1 MTFGADSRLSQRC
14 LRARAARAPGG
25 RRRRPAAAA
34 WLVLGVVLGA
44 CSEDDE
50 NPVGADELPQLGDS
64 IQEVVLFPVQATSFE
79 TPSAGPVFGD
89 TLVAAHDV
97 PDPAGFE
104 SRVLMRFALAIADTS
119 RGPVT
124 VDSAQVRLL
133 VTSLAPD
140 SLRFVLNRV
149 TESWSEEEVSWE
161 ERSFGV
167 PWSTP
172 GVTFDPTPVLEGTL
186 VADSSFFSLPDT
198 LVQRWL
204 DEPEG
209 NAGLVLRV
217 ETAGGEGRFRAAS
230 TTGLTNEN
238 GPRMRLFVTAGDSSS
253 VATVLATNDAYVTE
267 FRGTAVPGISVGVD
281 PFLRSLLKFDL
292 SAVPPDASINL
303 AELRLVP
310 RQVVTPLDSL
320 RLELRRVVSP
330 ELGAGTVFTNNDI
343 FIVVSDTIRA
353 DSAITITSARLAALV
368 RLWQANASFNQGLGL
383 QTQRRNPAAGANVL
397 PSGNLGF
404 AVFGDA
410 SAPPEDQPRLRIIF
424 TPSLQSDL
432 DRARR

>member
-1 MTFGADSRLSQRC
+1 MPQPC
-14 LRARAARAPGG
+14 LRAGAARAPAG
-25 RRRRPAAAA
+25 RDRRLAAAA
-34 WLVLGVVLGA
+34 WLVLAVVVGA

-50 NPVGADELPQLGDS
+50 NPVGADELPQLSDS

-79 TPSAGPVFGD
+79 TPSSDRVFGD
-89 TLVAAHDV
+89 TLVAAQDL
-97 PDPAGFE
+97 PDAAGYE

-133 VTSLAPD
+133 VTSVAPD

-149 TESWSEEEVSWE
+149 TESWSEEEVSWD

-204 DEPEG
+204 DEPQS

-217 ETAGGEGRFRAAS
+217 ETAGGAGRFRAAS

-238 GPRMRLFVTAGDSSS
+238 GPRIRLFLTVGDSSS
-253 VATVLATNDAYVTE
+253 VAGVLATNDAYVTE
-267 FRGTAVPGISVGVD
+267 FRGTTLPGITVGVD
-281 PFLRSLLKFDL
+281 PFVRSLLKFDL
-292 SAVPPDASINL
+292 SAVPPNASINL

-330 ELGAGTVFTNNDI
+330 ELGGGTVFTNNDV

-353 DSAITITSARLAALV
+353 DSAITITSVRLSALV
-368 RLWQANASFNQGLGL
+368 RLWQASATFNQGLGL
-383 QTQRRNPAAGANVL
+383 QTQRRNPAAGANLV

-410 SAPPEDQPRLRIIF
+410 SAPLEDQPRLRIIF
-424 TPSLQSDL
+424 TPALQSDL

>member
-1 MTFGADSRLSQRC
+1 VTFGADSSLSQRS
-14 LRARAARAPGG
+14 LRVGGARAPAG
-25 RRRRPAAAA
+25 RRRGLAAAA
-34 WLVLGVVLGA
+34 WLILAMLLGA

-50 NPVGADELPQLGDS
+50 SPVGADELPQLSDS

-79 TPSAGPVFGD
+79 TPSSDRVFGD
-89 TLVAAHDV
+89 TLVAAHDL
-97 PDPAGFE
+97 PDAAGYE

-133 VTSLAPD
+133 VTSVAPD

-172 GVTFDPTPVLEGTL
+172 GVSFDPTPVFEGTL
-186 VADSSFFSLPDT
+186 VADSSFFSLPDS

-204 DEPEG
+204 DEPES

-217 ETAGGEGRFRAAS
+217 ESAGGEGRFRAAS
-230 TTGLTNEN
+230 TTGLTSEN

-281 PFLRSLLKFDL
+281 PFVRSLLKFDL
-292 SAVPPDASINL
+292 SAIPPNASINL

-320 RLELRRVVSP
+320 RLELRRVVSA
-330 ELGAGTVFTNNDI
+330 ELGGGTVFTNNDV

-353 DSAITITSARLAALV
+353 DSAITITSVRLSALV

-404 AVFGDA
+404 AVFGGA
-410 SAPPEDQPRLRIIF
+410 SASEEDQPRLRIIF
-424 TPSLQSDL
+424 TPALQSDL
-432 DRARR
+432 DRAPR